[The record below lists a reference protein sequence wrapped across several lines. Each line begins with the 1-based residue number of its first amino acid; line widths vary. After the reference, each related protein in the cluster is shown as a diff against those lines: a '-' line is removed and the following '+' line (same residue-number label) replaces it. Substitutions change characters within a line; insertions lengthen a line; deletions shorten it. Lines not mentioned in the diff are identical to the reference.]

1 MKRFLLAAAMV
12 AATSLTAHAQLTL
25 TQIASVDLGNSAN
38 LATVIPSN
46 TFGNNPYALA
56 WDGTDAYVA
65 GVGSNTGIIRISN
78 AITAPAYG
86 TVFGTTTSQIT
97 GLAVSG
103 SNVYAA
109 STPAGATSVRSF
121 TSAGTLNW
129 NITDATQRAEGVA
142 INPGLNGTGTTAGGV
157 SFLSNGAGRV
167 RTLNATTGAYIA
179 NNTNGNGGV
188 INFSPTATVWRDLA
202 FDPATGDV
210 YTRES
215 NRIGKAVRIA
225 DSGGNAYSG
234 TASTVLAPLTQ
245 TGAPGGQ
252 FQQSIAFMNTP
263 NNGSLLVAND
273 NNNGAIANFTDVVKF
288 FTTSGTEVVPTWS
301 FLSGT
306 DVNGFNFFNPSGTKR
321 YDFGYSATNNTLA
334 VTDSANRRLYIFSAA
349 APVVVPETGTLSLLA
364 VGFATLGGIVLKKR
378 KAA

>member
-12 AATSLTAHAQLTL
+12 AATSLNAHAQLTL

-38 LATVIPSN
+38 LATVLPSS
-46 TFGNNPYALA
+46 TFGNNPYGLA

-65 GVGSNTGIIRISN
+65 GVGANTGIIRISN
-78 AITAPAYG
+78 AATTPVYG

-103 SNVYAA
+103 ANVYAS
-109 STPAGATSVRSF
+109 STPAGAASARSF

-129 NITDATQRAEGVA
+129 NITDITQRAEGVA

-167 RTLNATTGAYIA
+167 RTLDAATGAYIT
-179 NNTNGNGGV
+179 NNTNANGGV
-188 INFSPTATVWRDLA
+188 INFSPTSTTWRDLA

-210 YTRES
+210 YTRET
-215 NRIGKAVRIA
+215 NRIGKAVRVA
-225 DSGGNAYSG
+225 DSGGSAYSG
-234 TASTVLAPLTQ
+234 LASTVLAPLTQ
-245 TGAPGGQ
+245 TGSPGGQ

-263 NNGSLLVAND
+263 SNGSLLVAND
-273 NNNGAIANFTDVVKF
+273 NSSGATANFTDVVKF
-288 FTTSGTEVVPTWS
+288 FTTTGTAVVPTWS

-306 DVNGFNFFNPSGTKR
+306 DANGFNFFNPSGASR
-321 YDFGYSATNNTLA
+321 YDFGYSALNNTLA
-334 VTDSANRRLYIFSAA
+334 VTDSANRRLYIFSTSATA
-349 APVVVPETGTLSLLA
+349 VVPEAGTMSLLA
-364 VGFATLGGIVLKKR
+364 VGFATLGGMVIR
-378 KAA
+378 RRRAA